1 MTLFTPAQRK
11 ELAGDGMPC
20 LNNHDPDCRWPKCNC
35 RELAQNLNAK
45 EADEKQE
52 LLRQLYQIV
61 GSMLS
66 DMGLFESERG
76 QKLLDNIYAERVLHD
91 DLLPWPSFE
100 DKVVDATRAYL
111 KGLQQGSEQE
121 RERIAQEFDR
131 RAIYIGGTPSEGFYE
146 PTEPAQIV
154 RNMP

>member
-1 MTLFTPAQRK
+1 MSTT
-11 ELAGDGMPC
+11 
-20 LNNHDPDCRWPKCNC
+20 
-35 RELAQNLNAK
+35 
-45 EADEKQE
+45 DEKQE

-91 DLLPWPSFE
+91 ALLPWPSFE
-100 DKVVDATRAYL
+100 DKTIDSTKAYL

-131 RAIYIGGTPSEGFYE
+131 GAVYVGGTPSEGFYE
-146 PTEPAQIV
+146 PTEVAQII
-154 RNMP
+154 RGMK